1 VDLHQVAKV
10 VLGAKKFAA
19 VYALL
24 VSDLRPGPPAT
35 AGPRR
40 SRRRRSVVF
49 RLIGTA
55 AAAILVILLGNQ
67 AVSFLHLGPEPSSS
81 GGSGT
86 PSSDHGGKATMPA
99 GPKAIGSG
107 GPTASGPS
115 AGSRS
120 TANPPEPNRSLIRNS
135 MYRVDLDGVR
145 VACGIKVRSPRPPLR
160 NAQLAAYT
168 RSLLDCM
175 VKVFRRPLGTQGFS
189 LATPKVDVYRSSI
202 KSPCGRFDQKGAPAY
217 YCSANKTIYWP
228 ATRDDGREA
237 YTFARLG
244 YIALTAHEFGHHLQA
259 TTGMVN
265 EYGRR
270 YAAADSKSER
280 YLLSRRLELQA
291 QCFEG
296 VFLETVARSIGFN
309 AADRTELRMW
319 HSYTGDEDPP
329 SSRKPDHGTSAAQ
342 IRWLDRGLD
351 SQDFGRCN
359 TWAAPKSAV
368 R

>member
-1 VDLHQVAKV
+1 LSHERRPRGVY
-10 VLGAKKFAA
+10 G

-24 VSDLRPGPPAT
+24 VSDLRPGPPAG

-40 SRRRRSVVF
+40 PRRRS
-49 RLIGTA
+49 RLAGLLGTA
-55 AAAILVILLGNQ
+55 AAAFLVILLGNQ
-67 AVSFLHLGPEPSSS
+67 AVSVFH
-81 GGSGT
+81 
-86 PSSDHGGKATMPA
+86 
-99 GPKAIGSG
+99 IGSDANPSG
-107 GPTASGPS
+107 ASGSPSEKSRAPVTSGSPRAVASGRPTASGPS

-120 TANPPEPNRSLIRNS
+120 TTNPGDPNRSLTGNS
-135 MYRVDLDGVR
+135 LYRIDLEGVR
-145 VACGIKVRSPRPPLR
+145 VSCGIKVRSPKPPLR
-160 NAQLAAYT
+160 NADLSAYM
-168 RSLLDCM
+168 RSLLNCM
-175 VKVFRRPLGTQGFS
+175 VKVFEKPLVVQGFS
-189 LATPKVDVYRSSI
+189 LTAPKVQVYRASV
-202 KSPCGRFDQKGAPAY
+202 KSPCGRFDQNGAPAY
-217 YCSANKTIYWP
+217 YCAANKTIYWP

-244 YIALTAHEFGHHLQA
+244 YVALTAHEFGHHLQL

-270 YAAADSKSER
+270 YGAARSKNER

-296 VFLETVARSIGFN
+296 VFLQTVARSIGFN
-309 AADRTELRMW
+309 AADREELRMW

-329 SSRKPDHGTSAAQ
+329 SSRRPDHGTSRAQ

-359 TWAAPKSAV
+359 TWSAPKSAV